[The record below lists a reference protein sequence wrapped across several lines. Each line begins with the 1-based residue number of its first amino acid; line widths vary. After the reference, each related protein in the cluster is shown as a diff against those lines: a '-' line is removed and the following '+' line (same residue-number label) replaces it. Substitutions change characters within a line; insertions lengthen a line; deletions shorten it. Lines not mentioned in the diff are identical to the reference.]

1 MLILHQWHQVTA
13 YGDTAIIERAKK
25 MALYDYINALTQV
38 ANGIHPINNIDDAIE
53 YIEVFTE
60 RGIVRDE
67 IQRNEIVCDE

>member
-25 MALYDYINALTQV
+25 MALYDYLYALAQV
-38 ANGIHPINNIDDAIE
+38 TKGIHPINNIDDAIK
-53 YIEVFTE
+53 YIEYTE
-60 RGIVRDE
+60 RGVVRDE